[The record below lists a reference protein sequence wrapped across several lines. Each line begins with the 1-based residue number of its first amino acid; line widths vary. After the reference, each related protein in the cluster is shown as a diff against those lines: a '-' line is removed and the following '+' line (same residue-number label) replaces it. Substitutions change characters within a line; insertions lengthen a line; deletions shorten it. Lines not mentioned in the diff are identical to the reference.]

1 MITIMSDMPLKDIM
15 QSHGIVGAGG
25 AGFPSY
31 GKLADGASILV
42 VNAIECEPLIYTDF
56 TLMQEHLDEIVA
68 GMRLVMEFAHIPQG
82 LLCVK
87 GYRAQKLGLSDG
99 QVLAEGITVK
109 HLPNVYPMGDEINLI
124 YTATGRLVKPGCLPI
139 TQGVIVYNAETLYN
153 VALAVNKNQP
163 VTEKWITISG
173 DVPEVL
179 CIKAPIGMKIAD
191 VLAACKVTVDDQHV
205 VIDGGPS
212 MGAIKNPHADVITKT
227 TKALLILPNHIPAV
241 VGKMRTAAEN
251 LRMAA
256 SLCCQCSRC
265 TDLCPR
271 HLMGYPIEP
280 HKMVRSTLSAAQL
293 TPELVKNASLCC
305 GCDVCGTFA
314 CCQGI
319 SPMQVIKEYKS
330 ILAKNRIRYEAGPEE
345 VFTAHIDRD
354 GRMLSAG
361 KWKEMLGVARFDR
374 YPTYVPEK
382 LTAKKVEIRMSQHIG
397 APSVPSVA
405 VGDTVTEGQI
415 IANCGTG
422 LSVPQYA
429 SISGRVTFVDNTRIV
444 IEA

>member
-1 MITIMSDMPLKDIM
+1 MATDIQLKDIL
-15 QSHGIVGAGG
+15 QAQGVVGAGG

-56 TLMQEHLDEIVA
+56 TLMKEHLDEIVT
-68 GMRLVMEFAHIPQG
+68 GMRLVMEFANIPQG

-87 GYRAQKLGLSDG
+87 GYRALKLGLADG
-99 QVLAEGITVK
+99 QKLAEGVFVK

-124 YTATGRLVKPGCLPI
+124 YTATGRLVKPGNLPI
-139 TQGVIVYNAETLYN
+139 TAGVIVYNAETLYN

-191 VLAACKVTVDDQHV
+191 VLAACKVTVDDNHS

-212 MGAIKNPHADVITKT
+212 MGAIKNPNVDVVTKT

-241 VGKMRTAAEN
+241 VGKKRTAEEN

-256 SLCCQCSRC
+256 SVCCQCSRC
-265 TDLCPR
+265 TDMCPR

-280 HKMVRSTLSAAQL
+280 HKMVRSTLSAAQM

-305 GCDVCGTFA
+305 ACDICGTFA

-319 SPMQVIKEYKS
+319 SPMQVIKEFKN
-330 ILAKNRIRYEAGPEE
+330 ILGKHRVRYMADPNDHFN
-345 VFTAHIDRD
+345 VSPDREF
-354 GRMLSAG
+354 RMLNAA
-361 KWKEMLGVARFDR
+361 KWKDMLGVTKFDR
-374 YPTYVPEK
+374 YPTYVETPV
-382 LTAKKVEIRMSQHIG
+382 TARHVEIKMAQHIG
-397 APSVPSVA
+397 APSVPAVA
-405 VGDTVTEGQI
+405 VGDVVTVGQM
-415 IANCGTG
+415 IASAGNG

-429 SISGRVTFVDNTRIV
+429 SIAGKVTYVDDRVIV
-444 IEA
+444 IDA